1 MDNEKG
7 HNRPGHDGLFKLF
20 LREPDTAR
28 DFLAV
33 HLPADIRAQV
43 RLDTLKLEPGSFV
56 DQKLR
61 ELHSD
66 VLYSVETAEGHAGYI
81 YCLVEH
87 QSTADRMMAWRM
99 MRYSMAVMDAHLK
112 KGNDTLPVVVPLL
125 FYQGTVRPYPYSTD
139 WMDCFDAPALAREVY
154 SRPWPLV
161 DVSVMEDS
169 DLQSHRRMA
178 LLELVQRD
186 IRHRDAASLLRD
198 VVQLIRLA
206 GNTRAQSLR
215 PPVFS
220 DIYQRSPEVTRSG
233 RYTLV
238 SVKSADAQREP
249 LNQLIDITMPGQL
262 VNSVGDGFRYLL
274 FQSGY
279 SLCGRYGAD
288 FAELLK
294 RPLPAVQRKIG
305 PMRLS
310 EALQVVAGPAW
321 RMSVDE
327 VNREVCFVLRDAY
340 LAQAKTT
347 ASATPT
353 LKSSDTAG
361 VYVSPETSRNPYTGV
376 LPGKNAVPVV
386 AGQLLTSK
394 KDTAQ
399 KPVSEFLPVPA
410 LQLPA
415 TSVKSVGAPVSATA
429 PAPRNPFT
437 GENLTG
443 TTMPVPASPSPV
455 GGKPD
460 VSTPAPSTATPVK
473 PATATAAV
481 AKPLTGTPVTV
492 VASGPEWKAV
502 AGSTLKES
510 LTDWAGKADCASGG
524 HWVVIW
530 QTSTD
535 YRIDAP
541 LVFKG
546 NFESA
551 LVQVFDLYKKADKP
565 LFAEASRLQ
574 CLVSV
579 TDKPADRS

>member
-1 MDNEKG
+1 MNTQA
-7 HNRPGHDGLFKLF
+7 LFCLS
-20 LREPDTAR
+20 LPLVIAGCAQQTSTSTAR
-28 DFLAV
+28 DSAF
-33 HLPADIRAQV
+33 
-43 RLDTLKLEPGSFV
+43 
-56 DQKLR
+56 
-61 ELHSD
+61 
-66 VLYSVETAEGHAGYI
+66 
-81 YCLVEH
+81 
-87 QSTADRMMAWRM
+87 
-99 MRYSMAVMDAHLK
+99 
-112 KGNDTLPVVVPLL
+112 
-125 FYQGTVRPYPYSTD
+125 
-139 WMDCFDAPALAREVY
+139 
-154 SRPWPLV
+154 
-161 DVSVMEDS
+161 
-169 DLQSHRRMA
+169 
-178 LLELVQRD
+178 
-186 IRHRDAASLLRD
+186 
-198 VVQLIRLA
+198 
-206 GNTRAQSLR
+206 AQSLQ

-340 LAQAKTT
+340 LAQAKTPVST
-347 ASATPT
+347 IPIATVSGAP
-353 LKSSDTAG
+353 G
-361 VYVSPETSRNPYTGV
+361 VYASVETSRNPYTGV
-376 LPGKNAVPVV
+376 LPGKKAAPVM
-386 AGQLLTSK
+386 AGQLMASK
-394 KDTAQ
+394 KETGQ
-399 KPVSEFLPVPA
+399 KLVSQSLPVPA
-410 LQLPA
+410 LQPPA
-415 TSVKSVGAPVSATA
+415 TPVKSVGASVSATSTS
-429 PAPRNPFT
+429 PRNPFT
-437 GENLTG
+437 GESLTG
-443 TTMPVPASPSPV
+443 TTMPAPTSPV
-455 GGKPD
+455 GAKPD
-460 VSTPAPSTATPVK
+460 VKTQSASTTTPVK
-473 PATATAAV
+473 PATVTGAV

-492 VASGPEWKAV
+492 APSGPEWKAV
-502 AGSTLKES
+502 SGSTLKES

>member
-1 MDNEKG
+1 MNTQA
-7 HNRPGHDGLFKLF
+7 LFCLS
-20 LREPDTAR
+20 LPLVIAGCAQQTSTLTAR
-28 DFLAV
+28 DSAF
-33 HLPADIRAQV
+33 
-43 RLDTLKLEPGSFV
+43 
-56 DQKLR
+56 
-61 ELHSD
+61 
-66 VLYSVETAEGHAGYI
+66 
-81 YCLVEH
+81 
-87 QSTADRMMAWRM
+87 
-99 MRYSMAVMDAHLK
+99 
-112 KGNDTLPVVVPLL
+112 
-125 FYQGTVRPYPYSTD
+125 
-139 WMDCFDAPALAREVY
+139 
-154 SRPWPLV
+154 
-161 DVSVMEDS
+161 
-169 DLQSHRRMA
+169 
-178 LLELVQRD
+178 
-186 IRHRDAASLLRD
+186 
-198 VVQLIRLA
+198 
-206 GNTRAQSLR
+206 AQSQR
-215 PPVFS
+215 PPAFS

-238 SVKSADAQREP
+238 SVKSADAQRES

-399 KPVSEFLPVPA
+399 KPVSQSLPVPA
-410 LQLPA
+410 LQPPA

-443 TTMPVPASPSPV
+443 TTMPVTASPSPV

-510 LTDWAGKADCASGG
+510 LTDWAGKADCSSGG

>member
-1 MDNEKG
+1 MNTQA
-7 HNRPGHDGLFKLF
+7 LFCLS
-20 LREPDTAR
+20 LPLVIAGCAQQTSTSTAR
-28 DFLAV
+28 DSAF
-33 HLPADIRAQV
+33 
-43 RLDTLKLEPGSFV
+43 
-56 DQKLR
+56 
-61 ELHSD
+61 
-66 VLYSVETAEGHAGYI
+66 
-81 YCLVEH
+81 
-87 QSTADRMMAWRM
+87 
-99 MRYSMAVMDAHLK
+99 
-112 KGNDTLPVVVPLL
+112 
-125 FYQGTVRPYPYSTD
+125 
-139 WMDCFDAPALAREVY
+139 
-154 SRPWPLV
+154 
-161 DVSVMEDS
+161 
-169 DLQSHRRMA
+169 
-178 LLELVQRD
+178 
-186 IRHRDAASLLRD
+186 
-198 VVQLIRLA
+198 
-206 GNTRAQSLR
+206 AQSLR

-279 SLCGRYGAD
+279 SLCGRYGTD

-340 LAQAKTT
+340 LAQAKTPVST
-347 ASATPT
+347 TPVATVSGTP
-353 LKSSDTAG
+353 G
-361 VYVSPETSRNPYTGV
+361 VYASVETSRNPYTGV
-376 LPGKNAVPVV
+376 LPGKKAVPVV
-386 AGQLLTSK
+386 AGQLLASK
-394 KDTAQ
+394 KETGQ
-399 KPVSEFLPVPA
+399 KPVSQSLPVPA
-410 LQLPA
+410 LQPPA
-415 TSVKSVGAPVSATA
+415 TSVKSVGAPVSATL

-460 VSTPAPSTATPVK
+460 VSTPAPSTVTPVK

-481 AKPLTGTPVTV
+481 AKPLTGTPVAV

-510 LTDWAGKADCASGG
+510 LTDWAGKADCASGDTG
-524 HWVVIW
+524 WLSGRPAPTTASMHRWYSKAILNRHWFRCLTCTKKP
-530 QTSTD
+530 TS
-535 YRIDAP
+535 RCLLRPPAC
-541 LVFKG
+541 
-546 NFESA
+546 SA
-551 LVQVFDLYKKADKP
+551 W
-565 LFAEASRLQ
+565 SR
-574 CLVSV
+574 
-579 TDKPADRS
+579 

>member
-1 MDNEKG
+1 MNTQA
-7 HNRPGHDGLFKLF
+7 LFCLS
-20 LREPDTAR
+20 LPLVIAGCAQQTSTSTAR
-28 DFLAV
+28 DSAF
-33 HLPADIRAQV
+33 
-43 RLDTLKLEPGSFV
+43 
-56 DQKLR
+56 
-61 ELHSD
+61 
-66 VLYSVETAEGHAGYI
+66 
-81 YCLVEH
+81 
-87 QSTADRMMAWRM
+87 
-99 MRYSMAVMDAHLK
+99 
-112 KGNDTLPVVVPLL
+112 
-125 FYQGTVRPYPYSTD
+125 
-139 WMDCFDAPALAREVY
+139 
-154 SRPWPLV
+154 
-161 DVSVMEDS
+161 
-169 DLQSHRRMA
+169 
-178 LLELVQRD
+178 
-186 IRHRDAASLLRD
+186 
-198 VVQLIRLA
+198 
-206 GNTRAQSLR
+206 AQSLR

-481 AKPLTGTPVTV
+481 AKPLTARLIFIWSTVPAVMTPF
-492 VASGPEWKAV
+492 ASGHWHTIFPLIKFV
-502 AGSTLKES
+502 AGK
-510 LTDWAGKADCASGG
+510 
-524 HWVVIW
+524 
-530 QTSTD
+530 
-535 YRIDAP
+535 
-541 LVFKG
+541 
-546 NFESA
+546 
-551 LVQVFDLYKKADKP
+551 
-565 LFAEASRLQ
+565 
-574 CLVSV
+574 
-579 TDKPADRS
+579 

>member
-1 MDNEKG
+1 MNTQA
-7 HNRPGHDGLFKLF
+7 LFCLS
-20 LREPDTAR
+20 LPLVIAGCAQQTSTSTAR
-28 DFLAV
+28 DSAF
-33 HLPADIRAQV
+33 
-43 RLDTLKLEPGSFV
+43 
-56 DQKLR
+56 
-61 ELHSD
+61 
-66 VLYSVETAEGHAGYI
+66 
-81 YCLVEH
+81 
-87 QSTADRMMAWRM
+87 
-99 MRYSMAVMDAHLK
+99 
-112 KGNDTLPVVVPLL
+112 
-125 FYQGTVRPYPYSTD
+125 
-139 WMDCFDAPALAREVY
+139 
-154 SRPWPLV
+154 
-161 DVSVMEDS
+161 
-169 DLQSHRRMA
+169 
-178 LLELVQRD
+178 
-186 IRHRDAASLLRD
+186 
-198 VVQLIRLA
+198 
-206 GNTRAQSLR
+206 AQSLR

-321 RMSVDE
+321 RMSMDE

-340 LAQAKTT
+340 LAQAKTPVST
-347 ASATPT
+347 TPVATVSGTP
-353 LKSSDTAG
+353 G
-361 VYVSPETSRNPYTGV
+361 VYASVETSRNPYTGV
-376 LPGKNAVPVV
+376 LPGKKSVPVV
-386 AGQLLTSK
+386 AGQLLASK
-394 KDTAQ
+394 KETGQ
-399 KPVSEFLPVPA
+399 KPVSQSLPVPA
-410 LQLPA
+410 LQPPA
-415 TSVKSVGAPVSATA
+415 TSVKSVGAPVSATL

-443 TTMPVPASPSPV
+443 TTMPVTASPSPV

-510 LTDWAGKADCASGG
+510 LTDWAGKADCSSGG

>member
-1 MDNEKG
+1 MNTQA
-7 HNRPGHDGLFKLF
+7 LFCLS
-20 LREPDTAR
+20 LPLVIAGCAQQTSTSTAR
-28 DFLAV
+28 DSAF
-33 HLPADIRAQV
+33 
-43 RLDTLKLEPGSFV
+43 
-56 DQKLR
+56 
-61 ELHSD
+61 
-66 VLYSVETAEGHAGYI
+66 
-81 YCLVEH
+81 
-87 QSTADRMMAWRM
+87 
-99 MRYSMAVMDAHLK
+99 
-112 KGNDTLPVVVPLL
+112 
-125 FYQGTVRPYPYSTD
+125 
-139 WMDCFDAPALAREVY
+139 
-154 SRPWPLV
+154 
-161 DVSVMEDS
+161 
-169 DLQSHRRMA
+169 
-178 LLELVQRD
+178 
-186 IRHRDAASLLRD
+186 
-198 VVQLIRLA
+198 
-206 GNTRAQSLR
+206 AQSLR

-410 LQLPA
+410 LQPPA

-492 VASGPEWKAV
+492 APSGPEWKAV
-502 AGSTLKES
+502 SGSTLKES
-510 LTDWAGKADCASGG
+510 LTDWAGKADCSSGG

-565 LFAEASRLQ
+565 LFAETSRLQ

>member
-1 MDNEKG
+1 MNTQA
-7 HNRPGHDGLFKLF
+7 LFCLS
-20 LREPDTAR
+20 LPLVIAGCAQQTSTLTAR
-28 DFLAV
+28 DSAF
-33 HLPADIRAQV
+33 
-43 RLDTLKLEPGSFV
+43 
-56 DQKLR
+56 
-61 ELHSD
+61 
-66 VLYSVETAEGHAGYI
+66 
-81 YCLVEH
+81 
-87 QSTADRMMAWRM
+87 
-99 MRYSMAVMDAHLK
+99 
-112 KGNDTLPVVVPLL
+112 
-125 FYQGTVRPYPYSTD
+125 
-139 WMDCFDAPALAREVY
+139 
-154 SRPWPLV
+154 
-161 DVSVMEDS
+161 
-169 DLQSHRRMA
+169 
-178 LLELVQRD
+178 
-186 IRHRDAASLLRD
+186 
-198 VVQLIRLA
+198 
-206 GNTRAQSLR
+206 AQSQR
-215 PPVFS
+215 PPAFS

-340 LAQAKTT
+340 LTQAKTPVST
-347 ASATPT
+347 TPIATVSGTP
-353 LKSSDTAG
+353 G
-361 VYVSPETSRNPYTGV
+361 VYASVETSRNPYTGV
-376 LPGKNAVPVV
+376 LPGKKAVPVV
-386 AGQLLTSK
+386 AGQLLASK
-394 KDTAQ
+394 KETGQ
-399 KPVSEFLPVPA
+399 KPVSQSLPVPA
-410 LQLPA
+410 LQPPA

-443 TTMPVPASPSPV
+443 TTMPVPTSPSPV
-455 GGKPD
+455 GAKPD
-460 VSTPAPSTATPVK
+460 VITPAPSTATPVK
-473 PATATAAV
+473 SATVTGAV
-481 AKPLTGTPVTV
+481 AKPITGTPVTV

-510 LTDWAGKADCASGG
+510 LTDWAGKADCSSGG

>member
-1 MDNEKG
+1 MNTQA
-7 HNRPGHDGLFKLF
+7 LFCLS
-20 LREPDTAR
+20 LPLVIAGCAQQTSTSTAR
-28 DFLAV
+28 DSAF
-33 HLPADIRAQV
+33 
-43 RLDTLKLEPGSFV
+43 
-56 DQKLR
+56 
-61 ELHSD
+61 
-66 VLYSVETAEGHAGYI
+66 
-81 YCLVEH
+81 
-87 QSTADRMMAWRM
+87 
-99 MRYSMAVMDAHLK
+99 
-112 KGNDTLPVVVPLL
+112 
-125 FYQGTVRPYPYSTD
+125 
-139 WMDCFDAPALAREVY
+139 
-154 SRPWPLV
+154 
-161 DVSVMEDS
+161 
-169 DLQSHRRMA
+169 
-178 LLELVQRD
+178 
-186 IRHRDAASLLRD
+186 
-198 VVQLIRLA
+198 
-206 GNTRAQSLR
+206 AQSLR

-473 PATATAAV
+473 PANNGRIPLDQLGGAVDRAGVTATPLVLSGLRWQGKLSGLLDMIAARTGLTPRMDNGAILFSLLETRTFQFTFLNTNITSNASV
-481 AKPLTGTPVTV
+481 TSGSTSSMGTSGGTTNSSVSGDSSSSQQTTVDQSRNVYDDMKKTLETMLTPQKGRFWLSASTGT
-492 VASGPEWKAV
+492 
-502 AGSTLKES
+502 
-510 LTDWAGKADCASGG
+510 LT
-524 HWVVIW
+524 
-530 QTSTD
+530 
-535 YRIDAP
+535 
-541 LVFKG
+541 
-546 NFESA
+546 
-551 LVQVFDLYKKADKP
+551 
-565 LFAEASRLQ
+565 
-574 CLVSV
+574 V
-579 TDKPADRS
+579 TDNEWF

>member
-1 MDNEKG
+1 MNTQA
-7 HNRPGHDGLFKLF
+7 LFCLS
-20 LREPDTAR
+20 LPLVIAGCAQQLPVSPAR
-28 DFLAV
+28 DSAF
-33 HLPADIRAQV
+33 
-43 RLDTLKLEPGSFV
+43 
-56 DQKLR
+56 
-61 ELHSD
+61 
-66 VLYSVETAEGHAGYI
+66 
-81 YCLVEH
+81 
-87 QSTADRMMAWRM
+87 
-99 MRYSMAVMDAHLK
+99 
-112 KGNDTLPVVVPLL
+112 
-125 FYQGTVRPYPYSTD
+125 
-139 WMDCFDAPALAREVY
+139 
-154 SRPWPLV
+154 
-161 DVSVMEDS
+161 
-169 DLQSHRRMA
+169 
-178 LLELVQRD
+178 
-186 IRHRDAASLLRD
+186 
-198 VVQLIRLA
+198 
-206 GNTRAQSLR
+206 AQSQR
-215 PPVFS
+215 PPAFS

-238 SVKSADAQREP
+238 NVKSADAQREP

-279 SLCGRYGAD
+279 SLCGGYGAD
-288 FAELLK
+288 FAELLN
-294 RPLPAVQRKIG
+294 RPLPAIQRKIG
-305 PMRLS
+305 PMRLN

-340 LAQAKTT
+340 LTQAKARAQT
-347 ASATPT
+347 SVTPVVAGAAQ
-353 LKSSDTAG
+353 SG
-361 VYVSPETSRNPYTGV
+361 VYSSPETTRNPYTGV
-376 LPGKNAVPVV
+376 LPGNKPSPVV
-386 AGQLLTSK
+386 AGHVLAAKNSREQAAGS
-394 KDTAQ
+394 Q
-399 KPVSEFLPVPA
+399 SLPVPA
-410 LQLPA
+410 LKPPA
-415 TSVKSVGAPVSATA
+415 TPVKSVGVPVSATSTA
-429 PAPRNPFT
+429 STAPRNPFT

-443 TTMPVPASPSPV
+443 TTVPVTPSPAAV
-455 GGKPD
+455 
-460 VSTPAPSTATPVK
+460 TPAAVATPSTVTTVK

>member
-1 MDNEKG
+1 MNTQA
-7 HNRPGHDGLFKLF
+7 LFCLS
-20 LREPDTAR
+20 LPLVIAGCAQQTPTSTAR
-28 DFLAV
+28 DSAF
-33 HLPADIRAQV
+33 
-43 RLDTLKLEPGSFV
+43 
-56 DQKLR
+56 
-61 ELHSD
+61 
-66 VLYSVETAEGHAGYI
+66 
-81 YCLVEH
+81 
-87 QSTADRMMAWRM
+87 
-99 MRYSMAVMDAHLK
+99 
-112 KGNDTLPVVVPLL
+112 
-125 FYQGTVRPYPYSTD
+125 
-139 WMDCFDAPALAREVY
+139 
-154 SRPWPLV
+154 
-161 DVSVMEDS
+161 
-169 DLQSHRRMA
+169 
-178 LLELVQRD
+178 
-186 IRHRDAASLLRD
+186 
-198 VVQLIRLA
+198 
-206 GNTRAQSLR
+206 AQSLR

-410 LQLPA
+410 LQPPA

-492 VASGPEWKAV
+492 APSGPEWKAV
-502 AGSTLKES
+502 SGSTLKES
-510 LTDWAGKADCASGG
+510 LTDWAGKADCSSGG

>member
-1 MDNEKG
+1 MNTQA
-7 HNRPGHDGLFKLF
+7 LFCLS
-20 LREPDTAR
+20 LPLVIAGCAQQTSTSTAR
-28 DFLAV
+28 DSAF
-33 HLPADIRAQV
+33 
-43 RLDTLKLEPGSFV
+43 
-56 DQKLR
+56 
-61 ELHSD
+61 
-66 VLYSVETAEGHAGYI
+66 
-81 YCLVEH
+81 
-87 QSTADRMMAWRM
+87 
-99 MRYSMAVMDAHLK
+99 
-112 KGNDTLPVVVPLL
+112 
-125 FYQGTVRPYPYSTD
+125 
-139 WMDCFDAPALAREVY
+139 
-154 SRPWPLV
+154 
-161 DVSVMEDS
+161 
-169 DLQSHRRMA
+169 
-178 LLELVQRD
+178 
-186 IRHRDAASLLRD
+186 
-198 VVQLIRLA
+198 
-206 GNTRAQSLR
+206 AQSQR
-215 PPVFS
+215 PSFFS

-279 SLCGRYGAD
+279 SLCGHYGAD
-288 FAELLK
+288 FSELLN

-340 LAQAKTT
+340 LAQAKTPVST
-347 ASATPT
+347 TPVATVSGTP
-353 LKSSDTAG
+353 G
-361 VYVSPETSRNPYTGV
+361 VYASPETTRNPYTGV
-376 LPGKNAVPVV
+376 LPGNKAEPVI
-386 AGQLLTSK
+386 ASQLLAAK
-394 KDTAQ
+394 KGAEL
-399 KPVSEFLPVPA
+399 KPVSQSLPVPT
-410 LQLPA
+410 LRPGGTLA
-415 TSVKSVGAPVSATA
+415 TPGMASVTPVKPVSSST
-429 PAPRNPFT
+429 PRNPFT

-443 TTMPVPASPSPV
+443 TTLSGSLPTAPVGEKPSVKTPSSSTVTAVNPAMATVPA
-455 GGKPD
+455 
-460 VSTPAPSTATPVK
+460 AAT
-473 PATATAAV
+473 
-481 AKPLTGTPVTV
+481 KPLTGTPVTAV
-492 VASGPEWKAV
+492 VSGPEWKAV
-502 AGSTLKES
+502 SGSTLKES

-530 QTSTD
+530 QSSTD

>member
-1 MDNEKG
+1 MNTQA
-7 HNRPGHDGLFKLF
+7 LFCLS
-20 LREPDTAR
+20 LPLVIAGCAQQTSTSTAR
-28 DFLAV
+28 DSAF
-33 HLPADIRAQV
+33 
-43 RLDTLKLEPGSFV
+43 
-56 DQKLR
+56 
-61 ELHSD
+61 
-66 VLYSVETAEGHAGYI
+66 
-81 YCLVEH
+81 
-87 QSTADRMMAWRM
+87 
-99 MRYSMAVMDAHLK
+99 
-112 KGNDTLPVVVPLL
+112 
-125 FYQGTVRPYPYSTD
+125 
-139 WMDCFDAPALAREVY
+139 
-154 SRPWPLV
+154 
-161 DVSVMEDS
+161 
-169 DLQSHRRMA
+169 
-178 LLELVQRD
+178 
-186 IRHRDAASLLRD
+186 
-198 VVQLIRLA
+198 
-206 GNTRAQSLR
+206 AQSLR
-215 PPVFS
+215 PPAFS

-310 EALQVVAGPAW
+310 EALQIVAGPAW

-327 VNREVCFVLRDAY
+327 VNREVCFVLRDAW
-340 LAQAKTT
+340 LAQAKTPVST
-347 ASATPT
+347 TPVATVSGTP
-353 LKSSDTAG
+353 G
-361 VYVSPETSRNPYTGV
+361 VYASVETSRNPYTGV
-376 LPGKNAVPVV
+376 LPGKKAAPVM
-386 AGQLLTSK
+386 AGQLLASK
-394 KDTAQ
+394 KETGQ
-399 KPVSEFLPVPA
+399 KPVSQSLPVPA
-410 LQLPA
+410 LQPPA
-415 TSVKSVGAPVSATA
+415 TPVKSVGASVSATSTS
-429 PAPRNPFT
+429 PRNPFT
-437 GENLTG
+437 GESLTG
-443 TTMPVPASPSPV
+443 TTMPAPTSPV
-455 GGKPD
+455 GAKPD
-460 VSTPAPSTATPVK
+460 VSTQSASTTTPVK
-473 PATATAAV
+473 PATVTGTV

-492 VASGPEWKAV
+492 APSGPEWKAV
-502 AGSTLKES
+502 SGSTLKES

>member
-1 MDNEKG
+1 MNTQA
-7 HNRPGHDGLFKLF
+7 LFCLS
-20 LREPDTAR
+20 LPLVIAGCAQQLPVSPAR
-28 DFLAV
+28 DSAF
-33 HLPADIRAQV
+33 
-43 RLDTLKLEPGSFV
+43 
-56 DQKLR
+56 
-61 ELHSD
+61 
-66 VLYSVETAEGHAGYI
+66 
-81 YCLVEH
+81 
-87 QSTADRMMAWRM
+87 
-99 MRYSMAVMDAHLK
+99 
-112 KGNDTLPVVVPLL
+112 
-125 FYQGTVRPYPYSTD
+125 
-139 WMDCFDAPALAREVY
+139 
-154 SRPWPLV
+154 
-161 DVSVMEDS
+161 
-169 DLQSHRRMA
+169 
-178 LLELVQRD
+178 
-186 IRHRDAASLLRD
+186 
-198 VVQLIRLA
+198 
-206 GNTRAQSLR
+206 AQSQR
-215 PPVFS
+215 PPAFS

-238 SVKSADAQREP
+238 NVKSADAQREP

-279 SLCGRYGAD
+279 SLCGGYGAD
-288 FAELLK
+288 FAELLN
-294 RPLPAVQRKIG
+294 RPLPAIQRKIG
-305 PMRLS
+305 PMRLN

-340 LAQAKTT
+340 LTQAKARAQT
-347 ASATPT
+347 SVTPVVAGAAQ
-353 LKSSDTAG
+353 SG
-361 VYVSPETSRNPYTGV
+361 VYSSPETTRNPYTGA
-376 LPGKNAVPVV
+376 LPGNKPSPVV
-386 AGQLLTSK
+386 AGHVLAAKNSREQAAGS
-394 KDTAQ
+394 Q
-399 KPVSEFLPVPA
+399 SLPVPA
-410 LQLPA
+410 LKPPA
-415 TSVKSVGAPVSATA
+415 TPVKSVGVPVSATSTA
-429 PAPRNPFT
+429 STAPRNPFT

-443 TTMPVPASPSPV
+443 TTVPVTPSPAAV
-455 GGKPD
+455 
-460 VSTPAPSTATPVK
+460 TPAAVATPSTVTTVK

-510 LTDWAGKADCASGG
+510 LTDWAGKADCSSGG

>member
-1 MDNEKG
+1 MNTQA
-7 HNRPGHDGLFKLF
+7 LFCLS
-20 LREPDTAR
+20 LPLVIAGCAQQTSTSTAR
-28 DFLAV
+28 DNAF
-33 HLPADIRAQV
+33 
-43 RLDTLKLEPGSFV
+43 
-56 DQKLR
+56 
-61 ELHSD
+61 
-66 VLYSVETAEGHAGYI
+66 
-81 YCLVEH
+81 
-87 QSTADRMMAWRM
+87 
-99 MRYSMAVMDAHLK
+99 
-112 KGNDTLPVVVPLL
+112 
-125 FYQGTVRPYPYSTD
+125 
-139 WMDCFDAPALAREVY
+139 
-154 SRPWPLV
+154 
-161 DVSVMEDS
+161 
-169 DLQSHRRMA
+169 
-178 LLELVQRD
+178 
-186 IRHRDAASLLRD
+186 
-198 VVQLIRLA
+198 
-206 GNTRAQSLR
+206 AQSLR
-215 PPVFS
+215 PPAFS

-327 VNREVCFVLRDAY
+327 VNREVCFVLRDAW
-340 LAQAKTT
+340 LAQAKTPVST
-347 ASATPT
+347 TPVATV
-353 LKSSDTAG
+353 SDTPG
-361 VYVSPETSRNPYTGV
+361 VYDSVETSRNPYTGV
-376 LPGKNAVPVV
+376 LPGKKAVPVV
-386 AGQLLTSK
+386 AGQLLASK
-394 KDTAQ
+394 KETGQ
-399 KPVSEFLPVPA
+399 KPVSQSLPVPA
-410 LQLPA
+410 LQPPA
-415 TSVKSVGAPVSATA
+415 TSVKSVGAPVSATP

-443 TTMPVPASPSPV
+443 TTMPVPSSPSPV
-455 GGKPD
+455 VPQPR
-460 VSTPAPSTATPVK
+460 VNTPAPSAVATVK
-473 PATATAAV
+473 PATGSVAV

-510 LTDWAGKADCASGG
+510 LTDWAGKADCSGGG

>member
-1 MDNEKG
+1 MNTQA
-7 HNRPGHDGLFKLF
+7 LFCLS
-20 LREPDTAR
+20 
-28 DFLAV
+28 
-33 HLPADIRAQV
+33 LPLVIAGCAQQ
-43 RLDTLKLEPGSFV
+43 T
-56 DQKLR
+56 
-61 ELHSD
+61 
-66 VLYSVETAEGHAGYI
+66 
-81 YCLVEH
+81 
-87 QSTADRMMAWRM
+87 ST
-99 MRYSMAVMDAHLK
+99 S
-112 KGNDTLPVVVPLL
+112 
-125 FYQGTVRPYPYSTD
+125 TVR
-139 WMDCFDAPALAREVY
+139 
-154 SRPWPLV
+154 
-161 DVSVMEDS
+161 DS
-169 DLQSHRRMA
+169 A
-178 LLELVQRD
+178 F
-186 IRHRDAASLLRD
+186 
-198 VVQLIRLA
+198 
-206 GNTRAQSLR
+206 AQSQR
-215 PPVFS
+215 PPAFS

-340 LAQAKTT
+340 LTQAKTLVST
-347 ASATPT
+347 TPVATISGTP
-353 LKSSDTAG
+353 G
-361 VYVSPETSRNPYTGV
+361 VYASVETSRNPYTGV
-376 LPGKNAVPVV
+376 LPGKKAVPVV
-386 AGQLLTSK
+386 AGQLLASK
-394 KDTAQ
+394 KETGQ
-399 KPVSEFLPVPA
+399 KPVSQSLPVPA
-410 LQLPA
+410 LQPPA
-415 TSVKSVGAPVSATA
+415 TSVKSVRATVSATT

-443 TTMPVPASPSPV
+443 TTMPVSSSLSHV
-455 GGKPD
+455 GPQPR
-460 VSTPAPSTATPVK
+460 VNTLTSSTTIQVK
-473 PATATAAV
+473 PVTETGAV

-492 VASGPEWKAV
+492 APSGPEWKAV

-530 QTSTD
+530 QSSTD

>member
-1 MDNEKG
+1 MNTQA
-7 HNRPGHDGLFKLF
+7 LFCLS
-20 LREPDTAR
+20 LPLVIAGCAQQTSTLTAR
-28 DFLAV
+28 DSAF
-33 HLPADIRAQV
+33 
-43 RLDTLKLEPGSFV
+43 
-56 DQKLR
+56 
-61 ELHSD
+61 
-66 VLYSVETAEGHAGYI
+66 
-81 YCLVEH
+81 
-87 QSTADRMMAWRM
+87 
-99 MRYSMAVMDAHLK
+99 
-112 KGNDTLPVVVPLL
+112 
-125 FYQGTVRPYPYSTD
+125 
-139 WMDCFDAPALAREVY
+139 
-154 SRPWPLV
+154 
-161 DVSVMEDS
+161 
-169 DLQSHRRMA
+169 
-178 LLELVQRD
+178 
-186 IRHRDAASLLRD
+186 
-198 VVQLIRLA
+198 
-206 GNTRAQSLR
+206 AQSQR
-215 PPVFS
+215 PPAFS

-399 KPVSEFLPVPA
+399 KPVSQSLPVPA
-410 LQLPA
+410 LQPPA

-443 TTMPVPASPSPV
+443 TTMPVTASPSPV

-510 LTDWAGKADCASGG
+510 LTDWAGKADCSSGG

-535 YRIDAP
+535 YR
-541 LVFKG
+541 
-546 NFESA
+546 
-551 LVQVFDLYKKADKP
+551 
-565 LFAEASRLQ
+565 
-574 CLVSV
+574 
-579 TDKPADRS
+579 

>member
-1 MDNEKG
+1 MNTQA
-7 HNRPGHDGLFKLF
+7 LFCLS
-20 LREPDTAR
+20 LPLVIAGCAQQTSTLTAR
-28 DFLAV
+28 DSAF
-33 HLPADIRAQV
+33 
-43 RLDTLKLEPGSFV
+43 
-56 DQKLR
+56 
-61 ELHSD
+61 
-66 VLYSVETAEGHAGYI
+66 
-81 YCLVEH
+81 
-87 QSTADRMMAWRM
+87 
-99 MRYSMAVMDAHLK
+99 
-112 KGNDTLPVVVPLL
+112 
-125 FYQGTVRPYPYSTD
+125 
-139 WMDCFDAPALAREVY
+139 
-154 SRPWPLV
+154 
-161 DVSVMEDS
+161 
-169 DLQSHRRMA
+169 
-178 LLELVQRD
+178 
-186 IRHRDAASLLRD
+186 
-198 VVQLIRLA
+198 
-206 GNTRAQSLR
+206 AQSQR
-215 PPVFS
+215 PPAFS

-399 KPVSEFLPVPA
+399 KPVSQSLPVPA
-410 LQLPA
+410 LQPPA

-443 TTMPVPASPSPV
+443 TTMPVTASPSPV

-510 LTDWAGKADCASGG
+510 LTDWAGKADCSSGG

>member
-1 MDNEKG
+1 MNTQA
-7 HNRPGHDGLFKLF
+7 LFCLS
-20 LREPDTAR
+20 LPLVIAGCAQQTSTLTAR
-28 DFLAV
+28 DSAF
-33 HLPADIRAQV
+33 
-43 RLDTLKLEPGSFV
+43 
-56 DQKLR
+56 
-61 ELHSD
+61 
-66 VLYSVETAEGHAGYI
+66 
-81 YCLVEH
+81 
-87 QSTADRMMAWRM
+87 
-99 MRYSMAVMDAHLK
+99 
-112 KGNDTLPVVVPLL
+112 
-125 FYQGTVRPYPYSTD
+125 
-139 WMDCFDAPALAREVY
+139 
-154 SRPWPLV
+154 
-161 DVSVMEDS
+161 
-169 DLQSHRRMA
+169 
-178 LLELVQRD
+178 
-186 IRHRDAASLLRD
+186 
-198 VVQLIRLA
+198 
-206 GNTRAQSLR
+206 AQSQR
-215 PPVFS
+215 PPAFS

-288 FAELLK
+288 FAEILK

-399 KPVSEFLPVPA
+399 KPVSQSLPVPA
-410 LQLPA
+410 LQPPA

-443 TTMPVPASPSPV
+443 TTMPVTASPSPV

-510 LTDWAGKADCASGG
+510 LTEWAGKADCSSGG

>member
-1 MDNEKG
+1 MNTQA
-7 HNRPGHDGLFKLF
+7 LFCLS
-20 LREPDTAR
+20 LPLVIAGCAQQTSTSTAR
-28 DFLAV
+28 DS
-33 HLPADIRAQV
+33 
-43 RLDTLKLEPGSFV
+43 SF
-56 DQKLR
+56 
-61 ELHSD
+61 
-66 VLYSVETAEGHAGYI
+66 
-81 YCLVEH
+81 
-87 QSTADRMMAWRM
+87 
-99 MRYSMAVMDAHLK
+99 
-112 KGNDTLPVVVPLL
+112 
-125 FYQGTVRPYPYSTD
+125 
-139 WMDCFDAPALAREVY
+139 
-154 SRPWPLV
+154 
-161 DVSVMEDS
+161 
-169 DLQSHRRMA
+169 
-178 LLELVQRD
+178 
-186 IRHRDAASLLRD
+186 
-198 VVQLIRLA
+198 
-206 GNTRAQSLR
+206 AQSLR
-215 PPVFS
+215 PPAFS

-310 EALQVVAGPAW
+310 EALQIVAGPAW

-327 VNREVCFVLRDAY
+327 VNREVCFVLRDAW
-340 LAQAKTT
+340 LAQAKTPVST
-347 ASATPT
+347 TPVATV
-353 LKSSDTAG
+353 SDIPG
-361 VYVSPETSRNPYTGV
+361 VYASVETSRNPYTGV
-376 LPGKNAVPVV
+376 LPGKKAVPVV
-386 AGQLLTSK
+386 AGQLLASK
-394 KDTAQ
+394 KETGQ
-399 KPVSEFLPVPA
+399 KPVSQSLPVPA
-410 LQLPA
+410 LQPPA
-415 TSVKSVGAPVSATA
+415 TSVKSVGAPVSATP

-443 TTMPVPASPSPV
+443 TTMPVPSSPSPV
-455 GGKPD
+455 VPQPR
-460 VSTPAPSTATPVK
+460 VNTPAPSAVATVK
-473 PATATAAV
+473 PATVTGAV

-510 LTDWAGKADCASGG
+510 LTDWAGKADCSGGG

-541 LVFKG
+541 LIFKG

-579 TDKPADRS
+579 TDKPVDRS

>member
-1 MDNEKG
+1 MNTQA
-7 HNRPGHDGLFKLF
+7 LFCLS
-20 LREPDTAR
+20 LPLVIAGCAPQTSTSTAR
-28 DFLAV
+28 DSAF
-33 HLPADIRAQV
+33 
-43 RLDTLKLEPGSFV
+43 
-56 DQKLR
+56 
-61 ELHSD
+61 
-66 VLYSVETAEGHAGYI
+66 
-81 YCLVEH
+81 
-87 QSTADRMMAWRM
+87 
-99 MRYSMAVMDAHLK
+99 
-112 KGNDTLPVVVPLL
+112 
-125 FYQGTVRPYPYSTD
+125 
-139 WMDCFDAPALAREVY
+139 
-154 SRPWPLV
+154 
-161 DVSVMEDS
+161 
-169 DLQSHRRMA
+169 
-178 LLELVQRD
+178 
-186 IRHRDAASLLRD
+186 
-198 VVQLIRLA
+198 
-206 GNTRAQSLR
+206 AQSLR
-215 PPVFS
+215 PPAFS

-262 VNSVGDGFRYLL
+262 VKSVGDGFRYLL

-288 FAELLK
+288 FAELLQ

-305 PMRLS
+305 PVRLS

-410 LQLPA
+410 LQPPA

-492 VASGPEWKAV
+492 APSGPEWKAV
-502 AGSTLKES
+502 SGSTLKES
-510 LTDWAGKADCASGG
+510 LTDWAGKADCSSGG

>member
-1 MDNEKG
+1 MNTQA
-7 HNRPGHDGLFKLF
+7 LFCLS
-20 LREPDTAR
+20 LPLVIAGCAQQTSTLTAR
-28 DFLAV
+28 DSAF
-33 HLPADIRAQV
+33 
-43 RLDTLKLEPGSFV
+43 
-56 DQKLR
+56 
-61 ELHSD
+61 
-66 VLYSVETAEGHAGYI
+66 
-81 YCLVEH
+81 
-87 QSTADRMMAWRM
+87 
-99 MRYSMAVMDAHLK
+99 
-112 KGNDTLPVVVPLL
+112 
-125 FYQGTVRPYPYSTD
+125 
-139 WMDCFDAPALAREVY
+139 
-154 SRPWPLV
+154 
-161 DVSVMEDS
+161 
-169 DLQSHRRMA
+169 
-178 LLELVQRD
+178 
-186 IRHRDAASLLRD
+186 
-198 VVQLIRLA
+198 
-206 GNTRAQSLR
+206 AQSQR
-215 PPVFS
+215 PPAFS

-238 SVKSADAQREP
+238 SVKNADAQREP

-399 KPVSEFLPVPA
+399 KPVSQSLPVPA
-410 LQLPA
+410 LQPPA

-443 TTMPVPASPSPV
+443 TTMPVTASPSPV

-510 LTDWAGKADCASGG
+510 LTDWAGKADCSSGG

>member
-1 MDNEKG
+1 MNTQA
-7 HNRPGHDGLFKLF
+7 LFCLS
-20 LREPDTAR
+20 LPLVIAGCAQQTSTSTAR
-28 DFLAV
+28 DSAF
-33 HLPADIRAQV
+33 
-43 RLDTLKLEPGSFV
+43 
-56 DQKLR
+56 
-61 ELHSD
+61 
-66 VLYSVETAEGHAGYI
+66 
-81 YCLVEH
+81 
-87 QSTADRMMAWRM
+87 
-99 MRYSMAVMDAHLK
+99 
-112 KGNDTLPVVVPLL
+112 
-125 FYQGTVRPYPYSTD
+125 
-139 WMDCFDAPALAREVY
+139 
-154 SRPWPLV
+154 
-161 DVSVMEDS
+161 
-169 DLQSHRRMA
+169 
-178 LLELVQRD
+178 
-186 IRHRDAASLLRD
+186 
-198 VVQLIRLA
+198 
-206 GNTRAQSLR
+206 AQSLR

-327 VNREVCFVLRDAY
+327 VNREVCFVLRDAW

-376 LPGKNAVPVV
+376 LPGKNAVPVM
-386 AGQLLTSK
+386 ASQLL
-394 KDTAQ
+394 TAQ
-399 KPVSEFLPVPA
+399 KPVSQSLPVPA
-410 LQLPA
+410 LQPPA
-415 TSVKSVGAPVSATA
+415 TSVKSVGAPVSATP

-443 TTMPVPASPSPV
+443 TTMPVPSSPSPV
-455 GGKPD
+455 VPQPR
-460 VSTPAPSTATPVK
+460 VNTPAPSAVATVK
-473 PATATAAV
+473 PATVTGAV

-541 LVFKG
+541 LIFKG

>member
-1 MDNEKG
+1 MNAQA
-7 HNRPGHDGLFKLF
+7 LFCLS
-20 LREPDTAR
+20 LPLVIAGCAQQTSTSTAR
-28 DFLAV
+28 DSAF
-33 HLPADIRAQV
+33 
-43 RLDTLKLEPGSFV
+43 
-56 DQKLR
+56 
-61 ELHSD
+61 
-66 VLYSVETAEGHAGYI
+66 
-81 YCLVEH
+81 
-87 QSTADRMMAWRM
+87 
-99 MRYSMAVMDAHLK
+99 
-112 KGNDTLPVVVPLL
+112 
-125 FYQGTVRPYPYSTD
+125 
-139 WMDCFDAPALAREVY
+139 
-154 SRPWPLV
+154 
-161 DVSVMEDS
+161 
-169 DLQSHRRMA
+169 
-178 LLELVQRD
+178 
-186 IRHRDAASLLRD
+186 
-198 VVQLIRLA
+198 
-206 GNTRAQSLR
+206 AQSLR

-340 LAQAKTT
+340 LAQAKTPVST
-347 ASATPT
+347 TPVATVSGTP
-353 LKSSDTAG
+353 G
-361 VYVSPETSRNPYTGV
+361 VYASVETSRNPYTGV
-376 LPGKNAVPVV
+376 LPGKKAVPVV
-386 AGQLLTSK
+386 AGQLLASK
-394 KDTAQ
+394 KETGQ
-399 KPVSEFLPVPA
+399 KPVSQSLPVPA
-410 LQLPA
+410 LQPPA
-415 TSVKSVGAPVSATA
+415 TSVKSVGAPVSATL

-443 TTMPVPASPSPV
+443 TTMPVTASPSPV

-510 LTDWAGKADCASGG
+510 LTDWAGKADCSSGG

>member
-1 MDNEKG
+1 MNTQA
-7 HNRPGHDGLFKLF
+7 LFCLS
-20 LREPDTAR
+20 LPLVIAGCAQQLPVSPAR
-28 DFLAV
+28 DSAF
-33 HLPADIRAQV
+33 
-43 RLDTLKLEPGSFV
+43 
-56 DQKLR
+56 
-61 ELHSD
+61 
-66 VLYSVETAEGHAGYI
+66 
-81 YCLVEH
+81 
-87 QSTADRMMAWRM
+87 
-99 MRYSMAVMDAHLK
+99 
-112 KGNDTLPVVVPLL
+112 
-125 FYQGTVRPYPYSTD
+125 
-139 WMDCFDAPALAREVY
+139 
-154 SRPWPLV
+154 
-161 DVSVMEDS
+161 
-169 DLQSHRRMA
+169 
-178 LLELVQRD
+178 
-186 IRHRDAASLLRD
+186 
-198 VVQLIRLA
+198 
-206 GNTRAQSLR
+206 AQSQR
-215 PPVFS
+215 PPAFS

-238 SVKSADAQREP
+238 NVKSADAQREP

-279 SLCGRYGAD
+279 SLCGGYGAD
-288 FAELLK
+288 FAELLN
-294 RPLPAVQRKIG
+294 RPLPAIQRKIG

-340 LAQAKTT
+340 LTQAKARAQT
-347 ASATPT
+347 SVTPVVAGAAQ
-353 LKSSDTAG
+353 SG
-361 VYVSPETSRNPYTGV
+361 VYSSPETTRNPYTGV
-376 LPGKNAVPVV
+376 LPGNKPSPVV
-386 AGQLLTSK
+386 AGHVLAAKNSREQAAGS
-394 KDTAQ
+394 Q
-399 KPVSEFLPVPA
+399 SLPVPA
-410 LQLPA
+410 LKPPA
-415 TSVKSVGAPVSATA
+415 TPVKSVGVPVSATSTA
-429 PAPRNPFT
+429 STAPRNPFT

-443 TTMPVPASPSPV
+443 TTVPVTPSPAAV
-455 GGKPD
+455 
-460 VSTPAPSTATPVK
+460 TP
-473 PATATAAV
+473 AAV
-481 AKPLTGTPVTV
+481 ATPSTVTTV
-492 VASGPEWKAV
+492 SGPEWKAV

-510 LTDWAGKADCASGG
+510 LTDWAGKADCSSGG

>member
-1 MDNEKG
+1 MNTQA
-7 HNRPGHDGLFKLF
+7 LFCLS
-20 LREPDTAR
+20 LPLVIAGCAQQLPVSPAR
-28 DFLAV
+28 DSAF
-33 HLPADIRAQV
+33 
-43 RLDTLKLEPGSFV
+43 
-56 DQKLR
+56 
-61 ELHSD
+61 
-66 VLYSVETAEGHAGYI
+66 
-81 YCLVEH
+81 
-87 QSTADRMMAWRM
+87 
-99 MRYSMAVMDAHLK
+99 
-112 KGNDTLPVVVPLL
+112 
-125 FYQGTVRPYPYSTD
+125 
-139 WMDCFDAPALAREVY
+139 
-154 SRPWPLV
+154 
-161 DVSVMEDS
+161 
-169 DLQSHRRMA
+169 
-178 LLELVQRD
+178 
-186 IRHRDAASLLRD
+186 
-198 VVQLIRLA
+198 
-206 GNTRAQSLR
+206 AQSQR
-215 PPVFS
+215 PPAFS

-238 SVKSADAQREP
+238 NVKSADAQREP

-279 SLCGRYGAD
+279 SLCGGYGAD
-288 FAELLK
+288 FAELLN
-294 RPLPAVQRKIG
+294 RPLPAIQRKIG
-305 PMRLS
+305 PMRLN

-340 LAQAKTT
+340 LTQAKARAQT
-347 ASATPT
+347 SVTPVVAGAAQ
-353 LKSSDTAG
+353 SG
-361 VYVSPETSRNPYTGV
+361 VYSSPETTRNPYTGV
-376 LPGKNAVPVV
+376 LPGNKPSPVV
-386 AGQLLTSK
+386 AGHVLAAKNSREQAAGS
-394 KDTAQ
+394 Q
-399 KPVSEFLPVPA
+399 SLPVPA
-410 LQLPA
+410 LKPPA
-415 TSVKSVGAPVSATA
+415 TPVKSVGVPVSATSTA
-429 PAPRNPFT
+429 STAPRNPFT

-443 TTMPVPASPSPV
+443 TTVPVTPSPAAV
-455 GGKPD
+455 
-460 VSTPAPSTATPVK
+460 TPAAVATPSTVTTVK

-510 LTDWAGKADCASGG
+510 LTDWAGKADCSSGG

>member
-1 MDNEKG
+1 MNTQA
-7 HNRPGHDGLFKLF
+7 LFCLS
-20 LREPDTAR
+20 LPLVIAGCAQQTATLTAR
-28 DFLAV
+28 DSAF
-33 HLPADIRAQV
+33 
-43 RLDTLKLEPGSFV
+43 
-56 DQKLR
+56 
-61 ELHSD
+61 
-66 VLYSVETAEGHAGYI
+66 
-81 YCLVEH
+81 
-87 QSTADRMMAWRM
+87 
-99 MRYSMAVMDAHLK
+99 
-112 KGNDTLPVVVPLL
+112 
-125 FYQGTVRPYPYSTD
+125 
-139 WMDCFDAPALAREVY
+139 
-154 SRPWPLV
+154 
-161 DVSVMEDS
+161 
-169 DLQSHRRMA
+169 
-178 LLELVQRD
+178 
-186 IRHRDAASLLRD
+186 
-198 VVQLIRLA
+198 
-206 GNTRAQSLR
+206 AQSQR
-215 PPVFS
+215 PPAFS

-399 KPVSEFLPVPA
+399 KPVSQSLPVPA
-410 LQLPA
+410 LQPPA

-443 TTMPVPASPSPV
+443 TTMPVTASPSPV

-510 LTDWAGKADCASGG
+510 LTDWAGKADCSSGG

>member
-1 MDNEKG
+1 MNTQA
-7 HNRPGHDGLFKLF
+7 LFCLS
-20 LREPDTAR
+20 LPLVIAGCAQQTSTSTAR
-28 DFLAV
+28 DSAF
-33 HLPADIRAQV
+33 
-43 RLDTLKLEPGSFV
+43 
-56 DQKLR
+56 
-61 ELHSD
+61 
-66 VLYSVETAEGHAGYI
+66 
-81 YCLVEH
+81 
-87 QSTADRMMAWRM
+87 
-99 MRYSMAVMDAHLK
+99 
-112 KGNDTLPVVVPLL
+112 
-125 FYQGTVRPYPYSTD
+125 
-139 WMDCFDAPALAREVY
+139 
-154 SRPWPLV
+154 
-161 DVSVMEDS
+161 
-169 DLQSHRRMA
+169 
-178 LLELVQRD
+178 
-186 IRHRDAASLLRD
+186 
-198 VVQLIRLA
+198 
-206 GNTRAQSLR
+206 AQSLR

-340 LAQAKTT
+340 LAQAKTPVST
-347 ASATPT
+347 IPNATVSGAPSVYASV
-353 LKSSDTAG
+353 D
-361 VYVSPETSRNPYTGV
+361 TSRNPYTGV
-376 LPGKNAVPVV
+376 LPGKKAAPVM
-386 AGQLLTSK
+386 AGQLMASK
-394 KDTAQ
+394 KETGQ
-399 KPVSEFLPVPA
+399 KLVSQSLPVPA
-410 LQLPA
+410 LQPPA
-415 TSVKSVGAPVSATA
+415 TPVKSVGASVSATSTS
-429 PAPRNPFT
+429 PRNPFT
-437 GENLTG
+437 GESLTG
-443 TTMPVPASPSPV
+443 TTMPAPTSPV
-455 GGKPD
+455 GAKPD
-460 VSTPAPSTATPVK
+460 VKTQSASTTTPVK
-473 PATATAAV
+473 PATVTGAV

-492 VASGPEWKAV
+492 APSGPEWKAV
-502 AGSTLKES
+502 SGSTLKES

>member
-1 MDNEKG
+1 MNTQA
-7 HNRPGHDGLFKLF
+7 LFCLS
-20 LREPDTAR
+20 LPLVIAGCAQQTSTSTAR
-28 DFLAV
+28 DSAF
-33 HLPADIRAQV
+33 
-43 RLDTLKLEPGSFV
+43 
-56 DQKLR
+56 
-61 ELHSD
+61 
-66 VLYSVETAEGHAGYI
+66 
-81 YCLVEH
+81 
-87 QSTADRMMAWRM
+87 
-99 MRYSMAVMDAHLK
+99 
-112 KGNDTLPVVVPLL
+112 
-125 FYQGTVRPYPYSTD
+125 
-139 WMDCFDAPALAREVY
+139 
-154 SRPWPLV
+154 
-161 DVSVMEDS
+161 
-169 DLQSHRRMA
+169 
-178 LLELVQRD
+178 
-186 IRHRDAASLLRD
+186 
-198 VVQLIRLA
+198 
-206 GNTRAQSLR
+206 AQSLR

-274 FQSGY
+274 FQPGY

-310 EALQVVAGPAW
+310 EALQVVAEPAW

-340 LAQAKTT
+340 LAQAKTPVST
-347 ASATPT
+347 TPVATVSGTP
-353 LKSSDTAG
+353 G
-361 VYVSPETSRNPYTGV
+361 VYASVETSRNPYTGV
-376 LPGKNAVPVV
+376 LPGKKAVPVV
-386 AGQLLTSK
+386 AGQLLASK
-394 KDTAQ
+394 KETGQ
-399 KPVSEFLPVPA
+399 KPVSQSLPVPA
-410 LQLPA
+410 LQPPA
-415 TSVKSVGAPVSATA
+415 TSVKSVGAPVSATL

-443 TTMPVPASPSPV
+443 TTMPVTASPSPV

-510 LTDWAGKADCASGG
+510 LTDWAGKADCSSGG

>member
-1 MDNEKG
+1 MNTQA
-7 HNRPGHDGLFKLF
+7 LFCLS
-20 LREPDTAR
+20 LPLVIAGCAQQLPVSPAR
-28 DFLAV
+28 DSAF
-33 HLPADIRAQV
+33 
-43 RLDTLKLEPGSFV
+43 
-56 DQKLR
+56 
-61 ELHSD
+61 
-66 VLYSVETAEGHAGYI
+66 
-81 YCLVEH
+81 
-87 QSTADRMMAWRM
+87 
-99 MRYSMAVMDAHLK
+99 
-112 KGNDTLPVVVPLL
+112 
-125 FYQGTVRPYPYSTD
+125 
-139 WMDCFDAPALAREVY
+139 
-154 SRPWPLV
+154 
-161 DVSVMEDS
+161 
-169 DLQSHRRMA
+169 
-178 LLELVQRD
+178 
-186 IRHRDAASLLRD
+186 
-198 VVQLIRLA
+198 
-206 GNTRAQSLR
+206 AQSQR
-215 PPVFS
+215 PPAFS

-238 SVKSADAQREP
+238 NVKSADAQREP

-279 SLCGRYGAD
+279 SLCGGYGAD
-288 FAELLK
+288 FAELLN
-294 RPLPAVQRKIG
+294 RPLPAIQRKIG

-340 LAQAKTT
+340 LTQAKARAQT
-347 ASATPT
+347 SVTPVVAGAAQ
-353 LKSSDTAG
+353 SG
-361 VYVSPETSRNPYTGV
+361 VYSSPETTRNPYTGV
-376 LPGKNAVPVV
+376 LPGNKPSPVV
-386 AGQLLTSK
+386 AGHVLAAKNSREQAAGS
-394 KDTAQ
+394 Q
-399 KPVSEFLPVPA
+399 SLPVPA
-410 LQLPA
+410 LKPPA
-415 TSVKSVGAPVSATA
+415 TPVKSGGVPVSATSTA
-429 PAPRNPFT
+429 STAPRNPFT

-443 TTMPVPASPSPV
+443 TTVPVTPSPAAV
-455 GGKPD
+455 
-460 VSTPAPSTATPVK
+460 TPAAVATPSTVTTVK

-510 LTDWAGKADCASGG
+510 LTDWAGKADCSSGG

>member
-1 MDNEKG
+1 MNTQA
-7 HNRPGHDGLFKLF
+7 LFCLS
-20 LREPDTAR
+20 LPLVIAGCAQQTSTSTAR
-28 DFLAV
+28 DSAF
-33 HLPADIRAQV
+33 
-43 RLDTLKLEPGSFV
+43 
-56 DQKLR
+56 
-61 ELHSD
+61 
-66 VLYSVETAEGHAGYI
+66 
-81 YCLVEH
+81 
-87 QSTADRMMAWRM
+87 
-99 MRYSMAVMDAHLK
+99 
-112 KGNDTLPVVVPLL
+112 
-125 FYQGTVRPYPYSTD
+125 
-139 WMDCFDAPALAREVY
+139 
-154 SRPWPLV
+154 
-161 DVSVMEDS
+161 
-169 DLQSHRRMA
+169 
-178 LLELVQRD
+178 
-186 IRHRDAASLLRD
+186 
-198 VVQLIRLA
+198 
-206 GNTRAQSLR
+206 AQSLR

-340 LAQAKTT
+340 LAQAKTPVST
-347 ASATPT
+347 IPNATVSGAPSVYASV
-353 LKSSDTAG
+353 D
-361 VYVSPETSRNPYTGV
+361 TSRNPYTGV
-376 LPGKNAVPVV
+376 LPGKKAAPVM
-386 AGQLLTSK
+386 AGQLMASK
-394 KDTAQ
+394 KETGQ
-399 KPVSEFLPVPA
+399 KLVSQSLPVPA
-410 LQLPA
+410 LQPPA
-415 TSVKSVGAPVSATA
+415 TPMKSVGASVSATSTS
-429 PAPRNPFT
+429 PRNPFM
-437 GENLTG
+437 GESLTG
-443 TTMPVPASPSPV
+443 TTMPAPTSPV
-455 GGKPD
+455 GAKPD
-460 VSTPAPSTATPVK
+460 VKTQSASTTTPVK
-473 PATATAAV
+473 PATVTGAV

-492 VASGPEWKAV
+492 APSGPEWKAV
-502 AGSTLKES
+502 SGSTLKES

>member
-1 MDNEKG
+1 MNTQA
-7 HNRPGHDGLFKLF
+7 LFCLS
-20 LREPDTAR
+20 LPLVIAGCAQQTSTSTAR
-28 DFLAV
+28 DSAF
-33 HLPADIRAQV
+33 
-43 RLDTLKLEPGSFV
+43 
-56 DQKLR
+56 
-61 ELHSD
+61 
-66 VLYSVETAEGHAGYI
+66 
-81 YCLVEH
+81 
-87 QSTADRMMAWRM
+87 
-99 MRYSMAVMDAHLK
+99 
-112 KGNDTLPVVVPLL
+112 
-125 FYQGTVRPYPYSTD
+125 
-139 WMDCFDAPALAREVY
+139 
-154 SRPWPLV
+154 
-161 DVSVMEDS
+161 
-169 DLQSHRRMA
+169 
-178 LLELVQRD
+178 
-186 IRHRDAASLLRD
+186 
-198 VVQLIRLA
+198 
-206 GNTRAQSLR
+206 AQSLR

-399 KPVSEFLPVPA
+399 KPVSEFLPVTGLVIRCERRVA
-410 LQLPA
+410 
-415 TSVKSVGAPVSATA
+415 
-429 PAPRNPFT
+429 FT
-437 GENLTG
+437 GRYSERGCGLPQLGKSLMTRKRYNVRLRLAATVVAAVLSLSGCTFQEMDRMSRKAQASGDIAREHVSEQMRSSQGALVWTDKPWVNLKPVPTVSRDTPLENFPDCQITLARDGLTLPEIGERITALCGVRVIFSPDALAVGQSSG
-443 TTMPVPASPSPV
+443 TTRALNGPLPTPDNNGRIPLDQL
-455 GGKPD
+455 GGAVD
-460 VSTPAPSTATPVK
+460 RAGVTATPLVLSGLRWQGK
-473 PATATAAV
+473 LSGLLDMIAARTG
-481 AKPLTGTPVTV
+481 LTPRMDNGAIHP
-492 VASGPEWKAV
+492 GLLCGE
-502 AGSTLKES
+502 
-510 LTDWAGKADCASGG
+510 CA
-524 HWVVIW
+524 
-530 QTSTD
+530 
-535 YRIDAP
+535 
-541 LVFKG
+541 L
-546 NFESA
+546 
-551 LVQVFDLYKKADKP
+551 
-565 LFAEASRLQ
+565 
-574 CLVSV
+574 
-579 TDKPADRS
+579 